1 MNAPNRSSPRSQ
13 RWWLVAGVVV
23 LIGLVTALVVSQL
36 RSNTA
41 APPTTSTSSP
51 TALTTTA
58 SSAPATKP
66 TTTTPVPA
74 SGYQLLWP
82 FADEKQAAAWQVSY
96 RNGGHQ
102 PWHLDAGMTA
112 QSFTQGYLGYHSLDQ
127 ITALA
132 VVGTD
137 AHVGV
142 GYKVPDGQQATAA
155 MLHLV
160 KVGSGQD
167 APWEVV
173 GSDDMPGLT
182 LTTPAY
188 GATASSPMTVGG
200 RITGVDESLRV
211 LVFRLSQQQP
221 IGQSGGIPA
230 GGQDSAWTA
239 RVAFTAPTGST
250 LTVAVSTGGHI
261 NDVERFA
268 ITGARAGTTAN
279 G

>member
-1 MNAPNRSSPRSQ
+1 MHGPNRPSPRS
-13 RWWLVAGVVV
+13 RLWWILAAVVV
-23 LIGLVTALVVSQL
+23 VAGLVTALVVAQL
-36 RSNTA
+36 PSNTA
-41 APPTTSTSSP
+41 APPTTTTT

-58 SSAPATKP
+58 PSAPDTKP
-66 TTTTPVPA
+66 TTTVPA
-74 SGYQLLWP
+74 PGSAYQLLWP

-96 RNGGHQ
+96 RQGGHQ
-102 PWHLDAGMTA
+102 PWHLDAGQTA

-127 ITALA
+127 ITAMG
-132 VVGTD
+132 VVGAD

-142 GYKVPDGQQATAA
+142 GYRLPDGQQATAA
-155 MLHLV
+155 VLHLV
-160 KVGSGQD
+160 KVSSGQD

-188 GATASSPMTVGG
+188 GATVAPPMTVGG

-211 LVFRLSQQQP
+211 LVFRLSQEQSV
-221 IGQSGGIPA
+221 GQSGGIPA
-230 GGQDSAWTA
+230 GGQDAPWTTHVSFSAPA
-239 RVAFTAPTGST
+239 GSV

-268 ITGARAGTTAN
+268 ITGARAGVPSN